1 MLHGVNRKKG
11 DDQLKISDVTEA
23 TGLNQSQIAA
33 KLGLHRS
40 AITRWAMRG
49 IPPYRE
55 AQMREL
61 IAQVRADKEAQE

>member
-1 MLHGVNRKKG
+1 M
-11 DDQLKISDVTEA
+11 KISDVTEA

-33 KLGLHRS
+33 MLGLHRS
-40 AITRWAMRG
+40 AITRWSLRG

-61 IAQVRADKEAQE
+61 IAQVRADKETQE

>member
-1 MLHGVNRKKG
+1 M
-11 DDQLKISDVTEA
+11 KISDVTEA

-33 KLGLHRS
+33 ELGLHRS
-40 AITRWAMRG
+40 AITRWALRG

-61 IAQVRADKEAQE
+61 IARVQAEKTAQE

>member
-1 MLHGVNRKKG
+1 M
-11 DDQLKISDVTEA
+11 KISDVTEA
-23 TGLNQSQIAA
+23 TGMNQSQIAT

-40 AITRWAMRG
+40 AITRWALRG

-61 IAQVRADKEAQE
+61 IAQVRAERGD

>member
-1 MLHGVNRKKG
+1 M
-11 DDQLKISDVTEA
+11 KISEVIEA

-33 KLGLHRS
+33 KLMLHRS
-40 AITRWAMRG
+40 AITRWSKRG

-61 IAQVRADKEAQE
+61 IAAVRASRSEK

>member
-1 MLHGVNRKKG
+1 M
-11 DDQLKISDVTEA
+11 KISDVIEA

-33 KLGLHRS
+33 NLGLHRS
-40 AITRWAMRG
+40 AITRWSKRG

-61 IAQVRADKEAQE
+61 MAQVQAGKETQE

>member
-1 MLHGVNRKKG
+1 M
-11 DDQLKISDVTEA
+11 KISDVTEA
-23 TGLNQSQIAA
+23 TGLNQSQIAD

-40 AITRWAMRG
+40 AITRWALRG

-61 IAQVRADKEAQE
+61 IAEVQAKKAAQQ

>member
-1 MLHGVNRKKG
+1 M
-11 DDQLKISDVTEA
+11 KISDVTEA

-33 KLGLHRS
+33 KLDLHRS

-49 IPPYRE
+49 IPSYRE

-61 IAQVRADKEAQE
+61 IAQVRADKEAQK

>member
-1 MLHGVNRKKG
+1 M
-11 DDQLKISDVTEA
+11 KISDVTEA

-40 AITRWAMRG
+40 AITRWALRG
-49 IPPYRE
+49 IPSYRE

-61 IAQVRADKEAQE
+61 IAQVRAGKGTQE

>member
-1 MLHGVNRKKG
+1 M
-11 DDQLKISDVTEA
+11 KISDVTAA
-23 TGLNQSQIAA
+23 TGLNQSQIAD

-40 AITRWAMRG
+40 AITRWSLRG

-61 IAQVRADKEAQE
+61 MAQVQAEKAAQQ

>member
-1 MLHGVNRKKG
+1 M
-11 DDQLKISDVTEA
+11 KISDVTAA

-40 AITRWAMRG
+40 AITRWSLRG

-61 IAQVRADKEAQE
+61 IAAVQADRAAQQ

>member
-1 MLHGVNRKKG
+1 M
-11 DDQLKISDVTEA
+11 KISDVTEA

-40 AITRWAMRG
+40 AITRWALRG
-49 IPPYRE
+49 IPLYRE

-61 IAQVRADKEAQE
+61 IAETQADGGEK

>member
-1 MLHGVNRKKG
+1 M
-11 DDQLKISDVTEA
+11 KISDVTEA
-23 TGLNQSQIAA
+23 TGLNQAGIAA

-40 AITRWAMRG
+40 AITRWALRG

-61 IAQVRADKEAQE
+61 IAQAKADEGEK

>member
-1 MLHGVNRKKG
+1 M
-11 DDQLKISDVTEA
+11 KISDVIEA
-23 TGLNQSQIAA
+23 TGLNKAGIAT

-40 AITRWAMRG
+40 AITRWALRG

-61 IAQVRADKEAQE
+61 IAAVRADKETKE

>member
-1 MLHGVNRKKG
+1 M
-11 DDQLKISDVTEA
+11 KISDVIEA
-23 TGLNQSQIAA
+23 TGLNQAGIAA

-40 AITRWAMRG
+40 AITRWALRG

-61 IAQVRADKEAQE
+61 IAQVRAGKGTQE

>member
-1 MLHGVNRKKG
+1 M
-11 DDQLKISDVTEA
+11 KISEVIET

-40 AITRWAMRG
+40 AITRWALRG

-61 IAQVRADKEAQE
+61 IAQAKADEGEK

>member
-1 MLHGVNRKKG
+1 M
-11 DDQLKISDVTEA
+11 KISEVIET

-40 AITRWAMRG
+40 AITRWALRG

-61 IAQVRADKEAQE
+61 MAQAKADKEAQE

>member
-1 MLHGVNRKKG
+1 M
-11 DDQLKISDVTEA
+11 KISDVTEA

-33 KLGLHRS
+33 RIGVHRS
-40 AITRWAMRG
+40 AITRWSLRG

-61 IAQVRADKEAQE
+61 IAQVNAERYGKE

>member
-1 MLHGVNRKKG
+1 M
-11 DDQLKISDVTEA
+11 KISDVTEA
-23 TGLNQSQIAA
+23 TGLNQSQIAE

-40 AITRWAMRG
+40 AITRWALRG
-49 IPPYRE
+49 IPDYRE

>member
-1 MLHGVNRKKG
+1 M
-11 DDQLKISDVTEA
+11 KISDVIEA
-23 TGLNQSQIAA
+23 TGLNQSQIAD

-40 AITRWAMRG
+40 AITRWALRG

-61 IAQVRADKEAQE
+61 IAQVQAGKEAQE

>member
-1 MLHGVNRKKG
+1 M
-11 DDQLKISDVTEA
+11 KISDVTEA

-40 AITRWAMRG
+40 SITRWALRG
-49 IPPYRE
+49 IPNYRE

-61 IAQVRADKEAQE
+61 IAQVQADREAQE

>member
-1 MLHGVNRKKG
+1 M
-11 DDQLKISDVTEA
+11 KISDVIEA
-23 TGLNQSQIAA
+23 TGLNQSQVAA

-40 AITRWAMRG
+40 AITRWALRG

-61 IAQVRADKEAQE
+61 IAQAKADEGEK

>member
-1 MLHGVNRKKG
+1 M
-11 DDQLKISDVTEA
+11 KISDVTES
-23 TGLNQSQIAA
+23 TGLNQSQIAE